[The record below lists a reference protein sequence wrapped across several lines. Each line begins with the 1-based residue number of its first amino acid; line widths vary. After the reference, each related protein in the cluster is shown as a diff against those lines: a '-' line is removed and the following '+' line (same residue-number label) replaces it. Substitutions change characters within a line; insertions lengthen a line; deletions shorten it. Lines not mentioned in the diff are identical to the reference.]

1 MFKDFFIK
9 VKHPEQSEIR
19 IIWSRVYVNSDPTV
33 YERLKSDTRRVF
45 KLSNDYD
52 FHFSLTDK
60 DGDVVA
66 ITETIELLNYMLG
79 KDADDRLKLT
89 IIPADNNN
97 NNQQQQQSQQSQQ
110 QPQQPQHQSTNETH
124 AFQTD
129 FSDSIQTMMKH
140 IELGMNQLQTTAKT
154 VDSVV
159 KTAAETAAHVYRS
172 LLPQPSLSEKPQF
185 DVICDGCY
193 SPIRGQ
199 RYHCETCDDYDLCSI
214 CKCRVNH
221 DPAHNFRLEDKH
233 VSQFG
238 YSAREQEQ
246 EAMESAA
253 SIDSTQPAQTVFVCD
268 YCDSDIVGIRHTCGA
283 CPDFDLCHACFSIV
297 KENHPQDHIFVT
309 RLVGTQASMDKSTT
323 RPTRKDKQTRPN
335 YTTQANS
342 TVAASASSSFASAD
356 NPIPTA
362 RIQHLG
368 VECDHCQA
376 NIQGIRY
383 KCGHCTNYDLC
394 ETCEHQAATIH
405 DKTHAFIKIRYPI
418 QSIVKKP
425 LLPKFKE
432 LNDTCK
438 SIVQEMIHTINEM
451 SAHIISKPEEIIT
464 TISAASSTS
473 SLTATATTTT
483 TTAAAATVGSATVS
497 STPASSAALPIT
509 KPTPNTVIDASFVSD
524 LNIPD
529 GTIIVPR
536 KTFIKMWKLKNTG
549 NVDWPLGSHLLFN
562 GGSILRP
569 YPISRPD
576 CFAVPVISPDEETCV
591 TAELQAPDSPG
602 HYTSFF
608 CLCTPD
614 GERFG
619 DNIWCTIK
627 VDEDLE
633 PEKDGESKSVDTMSV
648 SSAAA
653 SIMMNSGS
661 EMIYPTISTLS
672 SVQELQHQQREHSQ
686 AEDEY
691 AHVNYSD
698 DYYSEATTN
707 DNVSTLA
714 SQTTRT
720 YTDSQVSS
728 PSPSELDI
736 GERAHNM
743 FYDYGFEESEDNAVD
758 NADEER
764 HNEEYISRAYHVISP
779 GLDATH
785 AGPGFIINHDD
796 DADDV
801 QNVDM
806 DEIEDTTITPT
817 EKNDDGDDD
826 FVIVE
831 DDMEDSHE
839 SKEQHSAGQSDM
851 SSSIHSIITVIPQQQ
866 QQQKQQQQQQQQQ
879 RPSLHDSF
887 TYRSQILQLHE
898 MGFTGYDDLATSLLK
913 LHDGQLDKV
922 VSKLLEY
929 P

>member
-9 VKHPEQSEIR
+9 VKHPEQPEIR

-89 IIPADNNN
+89 IIPASKNE
-97 NNQQQQQSQQSQQ
+97 QQQ
-110 QPQQPQHQSTNETH
+110 QPQQQPQQQQSTSEAH
-124 AFQTD
+124 AFQND

-238 YSAREQEQ
+238 YIARDQDQ

-253 SIDSTQPAQTVFVCD
+253 SAESNPPPQAVFVCD

-283 CPDFDLCHACFSIV
+283 CPDFDLCHTCFSIV

-309 RLVGTQASMDKSTT
+309 RLVGTQASTDKSTT
-323 RPTRKDKQTRPN
+323 RPARKHKQTRPN
-335 YTTQANS
+335 YTTQADS
-342 TVAASASSSFASAD
+342 TATASASSPPASAD
-356 NPIPTA
+356 RAIPTA

-376 NIQGIRY
+376 NIEGIRY

-394 ETCEHQAATIH
+394 ETCEHQAASFH
-405 DKTHAFIKIRYPI
+405 DTTHAFIKIRYPI

-432 LNDTCK
+432 LNDTSK
-438 SIVQEMIHTINEM
+438 TTVQEMIHSINEK
-451 SAHIISKPEEIIT
+451 SSHIISKPEEIIT
-464 TISAASSTS
+464 TISAAT
-473 SLTATATTTT
+473 SLTAAVGGTTTT
-483 TTAAAATVGSATVS
+483 TTSASTHVS
-497 STPASSAALPIT
+497 STTLPIT
-509 KPTPNTVIDASFVSD
+509 QPTPNTVVDASFVSD

-536 KTFIKMWKLKNTG
+536 KTFIKMWKIKNTG

-602 HYTSFF
+602 HYTSYF

-633 PEKDGESKSVDTMSV
+633 PEKGGEPKSAYTMSV
-648 SSAAA
+648 SSAASATSMSVSSAA
-653 SIMMNSGS
+653 SATIMMNSGS
-661 EMIYPTISTLS
+661 EMIYPTISSLS
-672 SVQELQHQQREHSQ
+672 SVHDLQHQQREHSQ

-691 AHVNYSD
+691 AHVHYSD
-698 DYYSEATTN
+698 DFYSEATTN
-707 DNVSTLA
+707 DNASTLA
-714 SQTTRT
+714 SHTTRT

-736 GERAHNM
+736 GERAHDM
-743 FYDYGFEESEDNAVD
+743 FYDYDHEDGQDNAAD
-758 NADEER
+758 NEDEGR
-764 HNEEYISRAYHVISP
+764 HDEEYIHRAYHVISP

-785 AGPGFIINHDD
+785 AGPGFIINHEDVDD
-796 DADDV
+796 I
-801 QNVDM
+801 QNVDR

-817 EKNDDGDDD
+817 ERHEDDD
-826 FVIVE
+826 FVIIE
-831 DDMEDSHE
+831 DDIDDGCLNT
-839 SKEQHSAGQSDM
+839 KEHSACQSDM
-851 SSSIHSIITVIPQQQ
+851 SSSIHSTITVTP
-866 QQQKQQQQQQQQQ
+866 QQQQQQQQEQQQQRQ

-887 TYRSQILQLHE
+887 TFRSQILQLHE

>member
-9 VKHPEQSEIR
+9 VKHPEQPEIR

-52 FHFSLTDK
+52 FYFSLTDK
-60 DGDVVA
+60 DGDVIA

-89 IIPADNNN
+89 IIPANNSNNN
-97 NNQQQQQSQQSQQ
+97 NNQQQLPHQQ
-110 QPQQPQHQSTNETH
+110 QSTNETN
-124 AFQTD
+124 ALQTD

-140 IELGMNQLQTTAKT
+140 LELGMNQLQATVEKTAAKT

-199 RYHCETCDDYDLCSI
+199 RYHCETCDDFDLCSI

-233 VSQFG
+233 ANQYG
-238 YSAREQEQ
+238 YSAKEREQETP
-246 EAMESAA
+246 ESA
-253 SIDSTQPAQTVFVCD
+253 SVESNQPSQTVFVCD

-309 RLVGTQASMDKSTT
+309 RLVGTQAPKDKSTT
-323 RPTRKDKQTRPN
+323 RPARKNKQTTPN
-335 YTTQANS
+335 YTNQADS
-342 TVAASASSSFASAD
+342 TVNASASVSSSSASAD
-356 NPIPTA
+356 TSIPTTL
-362 RIQHLG
+362 IQHLG

-376 NIQGIRY
+376 NIEGIRY

-394 ETCEHQAATIH
+394 ETCEHQAAFIH

-432 LNDTCK
+432 LNDTAK
-438 SIVQEMIHTINEM
+438 STVQEMIHSINEK
-451 SAHIISKPEEIIT
+451 SIHIISKPEEIIAT
-464 TISAASSTS
+464 VSSASSSTS
-473 SLTATATTTT
+473 SLTAASATASATTSAVTSRASIATGTASSTT
-483 TTAAAATVGSATVS
+483 T
-497 STPASSAALPIT
+497 ALPIT
-509 KPTPNTVIDASFVSD
+509 EPTPNTIIDASFVSD

-529 GTIIVPR
+529 GTVIVPK

-576 CFAVPVISPDEETCV
+576 CFAVPVLSPDEETCV

-633 PEKDGESKSVDTMSV
+633 PEKGGDTKSET
-648 SSAAA
+648 SAAT
-653 SIMMNSGS
+653 IMMNSGS
-661 EMIYPTISTLS
+661 DMIYPTISTLS
-672 SVQELQHQQREHSQ
+672 SVQDLQQEQPQ
-686 AEDEY
+686 TEDEY

-698 DYYSEATTN
+698 DIYSETTTN

-714 SQTTRT
+714 SHTTRT

-736 GERAHNM
+736 GERAGNAL
-743 FYDYGFEESEDNAVD
+743 YDYDYQDHEDDEDN
-758 NADEER
+758 EEQ
-764 HNEEYISRAYHVISP
+764 NEEYISRAYHVISP
-779 GLDATH
+779 TLDATH
-785 AGPGFIINHDD
+785 AEPGYIINHDD
-796 DADDV
+796 DAEHV
-801 QNVDM
+801 QNRGLD
-806 DEIEDTTITPT
+806 DETEDQTTTPT
-817 EKNDDGDDD
+817 EKHEDDD
-826 FVIVE
+826 FVIID
-831 DDMEDSHE
+831 DDMDKLE
-839 SKEQHSAGQSDM
+839 SKEQHSAGQSEM
-851 SSSIHSIITVIPQQQ
+851 SLSTHSTITVIPQQQ
-866 QQQKQQQQQQQQQ
+866 QQQ
-879 RPSLHDSF
+879 PSLHDSF
-887 TYRSQILQLHE
+887 TYRSQIIQLHE
-898 MGFTGYDDLATSLLK
+898 M
-913 LHDGQLDKV
+913 V
-922 VSKLLEY
+922 C
-929 P
+929 

>member
-9 VKHPEQSEIR
+9 VKHPEQPEIR

-45 KLSNDYD
+45 KLSNDYE

-89 IIPADNNN
+89 ILPANKND
-97 NNQQQQQSQQSQQ
+97 QQQQSQQQQLQSQP
-110 QPQQPQHQSTNETH
+110 QPQQSTNQTH

-140 IELGMNQLQTTAKT
+140 LELGMNQLQTTVKT

-221 DPAHNFRLEDKH
+221 DPAHKFRLEDKH
-233 VSQFG
+233 VNQFRCIAG
-238 YSAREQEQ
+238 EQGQ
-246 EAMESAA
+246 EAMEGAA
-253 SIDSTQPAQTVFVCD
+253 SVESNQPPQTVFVCD

-309 RLVGTQASMDKSTT
+309 RLVGTQASRDKSTT
-323 RPTRKDKQTRPN
+323 RPTRKQKQTRPY
-335 YTTQANS
+335 YTTQADSNVS
-342 TVAASASSSFASAD
+342 ASASSSSTSAD
-356 NPIPTA
+356 NSIPAAPI
-362 RIQHLG
+362 RHLG

-376 NIQGIRY
+376 NIEGIRY

-394 ETCEHQAATIH
+394 EACEHQAASIH

-418 QSIVKKP
+418 QSIVRKP

-432 LNDTCK
+432 LSDTSK
-438 SIVQEMIHTINEM
+438 STVQEMIHSINEK
-451 SAHIISKPEEIIT
+451 SPCIISKPEEIIN

-473 SLTATATTTT
+473 SLTATAATTSV
-483 TTAAAATVGSATVS
+483 AVATVAAS
-497 STPASSAALPIT
+497 STTLPISE
-509 KPTPNTVIDASFVSD
+509 PTPNTAIDASFVSD

-529 GTIIVPR
+529 GTIVVPR

-614 GERFG
+614 GKRFG

-633 PEKDGESKSVDTMSV
+633 PEKGGESKSAESMSV
-648 SSAAA
+648 SSVAAT
-653 SIMMNSGS
+653 IMMNSGS
-661 EMIYPTISTLS
+661 NMIYPTISTLS
-672 SVQELQHQQREHSQ
+672 SVHGSQDQQREHSK
-686 AEDEY
+686 ADDEY

-698 DYYSEATTN
+698 DIYSEATTN
-707 DNVSTLA
+707 DNASTLA
-714 SQTTRT
+714 SHTTRT

-736 GERAHNM
+736 GERAHNI
-743 FYDYGFEESEDNAVD
+743 FYDYGYEDDENNATD
-758 NADEER
+758 DEDKNG
-764 HNEEYISRAYHVISP
+764 HKQEYISRAYHVISP
-779 GLDATH
+779 SLDATH
-785 AGPGFIINHDD
+785 AGPGFIINHEDNDD
-796 DADDV
+796 I
-801 QNVDM
+801 QNVDV
-806 DEIEDTTITPT
+806 DETEDATITPT
-817 EKNDDGDDD
+817 EKNEDDD
-826 FVIVE
+826 FVIIEE
-831 DDMEDSHE
+831 DIDGEHE
-839 SKEQHSAGQSDM
+839 TKEQLSAGQNGM
-851 SSSIHSIITVIPQQQ
+851 SSSIHSTITVIPQQQ
-866 QQQKQQQQQQQQQ
+866 QQQQQE

-887 TYRSQILQLHE
+887 IYRSQIVQLHE